1 MKNKMH
7 QRVRHRGR
15 LEHIVRGL
23 FTSGV
28 KILNKLFPRPN
39 PRIKD
44 TFEGKWTL
52 NTTNTLRLP
61 LSRIPGVEMCVF
73 KARPGVAD
81 GELGPKM
88 ALRPNFQWGSSHFGH
103 SLSPEVRGGE
113 KKKQTNQT
121 VNPKPIQPPTSPA
134 SLFRMM
140 TAHISFPCF
149 PFRSALWS
157 VYVSVITHRFD
168 TAHIRYSH
176 RFMHSQINPTVTT
189 RAESLLH

>member
-113 KKKQTNQT
+113 KKKTNKPDSQSQTN
-121 VNPKPIQPPTSPA
+121 PTSDISCVAIPNDDCSHLFSLLSLPQCAMKRLCLGYNA
-134 SLFRMM
+134 SLW
-140 TAHISFPCF
+140 HC
-149 PFRSALWS
+149 
-157 VYVSVITHRFD
+157 TH
-168 TAHIRYSH
+168 
-176 RFMHSQINPTVTT
+176 P
-189 RAESLLH
+189 L

>member
-52 NTTNTLRLP
+52 NITNTLRLP

-88 ALRPNFQWGSSHFGH
+88 ALRPNFQWGFSHFGH

-113 KKKQTNQT
+113 KKNKQTRQSIPNQSNLRHLLRRYSEWWLLT
-121 VNPKPIQPPTSPA
+121 
-134 SLFRMM
+134 SLFL
-140 TAHISFPCF
+140 AFP
-149 PFRSALWS
+149 SA
-157 VYVSVITHRFD
+157 V
-168 TAHIRYSH
+168 RYEA
-176 RFMHSQINPTVTT
+176 FMS
-189 RAESLLH
+189 RL